1 MPSDLERARDELAA
15 VWGTELGRVRRLVGV
30 LLDGDWHPLGEL
42 VAATATSRRSVG
54 EVLRRLEPWVELD
67 RGGDRARAREGAV
80 AALAAAFQAGAAP
93 APAAA
98 EEAALA
104 ASMAAIMGGLPA
116 PARHLDHV
124 PATAATAARRARFLA
139 ETFDL
144 GGASVLCLG
153 DHDLT
158 SLALLHLAPAAEAAV
173 VDVDERVLGH
183 VDAVA
188 RDRGWRVRTVFADL
202 RVELPRSLAG
212 RFDLVFSDPPYT
224 PAGVRL
230 FLRRGLE
237 ALRRGEFA
245 RVLFCYGF
253 GERQPA
259 LGLKVQAVVQELRL
273 VAEAILPAFNRYQ
286 GAEAIGGASALYVC
300 RPTRRTWPALRDA
313 AAHADPRIY
322 THGEGAEEAP
332 LPALPPATARA
343 LEGLAGD
350 RGELGLTVV
359 GDGLPEGLA
368 GQRAL
373 TLGGYLRDLG
383 TPRGRPPFTAAPH
396 DGVVVANLW
405 PHHGAYLP
413 RLLLTGAAAR
423 LAAATP
429 GESLA
434 LAGLDPADPLARLLA
449 STWRLRVHARGGGS
463 APAVLVAERVP
474 PPAGDPLGLLLRF
487 LVDHRHAVLGNAW
500 REALVAAAAADGRRV
515 SKNQAR
521 QAIAAGPLAAQ
532 LHSHLAELPVEL
544 LRLLVTDADRTLSE
558 LRAAPVVAER

>member
-1 MPSDLERARDELAA
+1 MPSEVERVRDELAA
-15 VWGTELGRVRRLVGV
+15 VWGPELGRVRRLVAV
-30 LLDGDWHPLGEL
+30 LLDGDWHAVGEL
-42 VAATATSRRSVG
+42 VGATATSRRSVG
-54 EVLRRLEPWVELD
+54 EILQRLGSWVELD
-67 RGGDRARAREGAV
+67 RAGDRARAGDQALT
-80 AALAAAFQAGAAP
+80 ALAAAFQAGQAP
-93 APAAA
+93 APGP
-98 EEAALA
+98 EEALV
-104 ASMAAIMGGLPA
+104 ASMTAIMGGLPA
-116 PARHLDHV
+116 PVRHLDHV
-124 PATAATAARRARFLA
+124 PATPATAARRARFLA

-158 SLALLHLAPAAEAAV
+158 SLALPQVVPGVEVAV
-173 VDVDERVLGH
+173 VDVDERVLGY

-188 RDRGWRVRTVFADL
+188 RERGWRVRTVFADL

-224 PAGVRL
+224 QAGVRL

-237 ALRRGEFA
+237 ALRRTEFA
-245 RVLFCYGF
+245 RLLFCYGF
-253 GERQPA
+253 GERQPG

-273 VAEAILPAFNRYQ
+273 VAEAILPAFNRYL
-286 GAEAIGGASALYVC
+286 GAEAIGGTSALYVC

-313 AAHADPRIY
+313 AARADPRIY
-322 THGEGAEEAP
+322 THGEGAEEAA
-332 LPALPPATARA
+332 LPPLPPATVRA

-359 GDGLPEGLA
+359 GDGLPDGLA
-368 GQRAL
+368 GRRVLPLDA
-373 TLGGYLRDLG
+373 YLRDMG
-383 TPRGRPPFTAAPH
+383 AAQGRPPFTASPH

-423 LAAATP
+423 LVVATP
-429 GESLA
+429 KEGLE

-463 APAVLVAERVP
+463 APAVLVAERTGP
-474 PPAGDPLGLLLRF
+474 TPGDPLGFVLRY

-500 REALVAAAAADGRRV
+500 REALIAGAAVEGRRV

-521 QAIAAGPLAAQ
+521 QAIAGGPLAAQ
-532 LHSHLAELPVEL
+532 LQSHLAELPLGL
-544 LRLLVTDADRTLSE
+544 LRMLVTEVGRTLEE
-558 LRAAPVVAER
+558 LPATAAGA

>member
-1 MPSDLERARDELAA
+1 MPSEVERVRDELAA
-15 VWGTELGRVRRLVGV
+15 VWGPELGRVRRLVAV
-30 LLDGDWHPLGEL
+30 LLDGDWHAVGEL
-42 VAATATSRRSVG
+42 VGATATSRRSVG
-54 EVLRRLEPWVELD
+54 EILQRLGSWVELD
-67 RGGDRARAREGAV
+67 RAGDRARAGDQAV
-80 AALAAAFQAGAAP
+80 TALAAAFQAGQAP
-93 APAAA
+93 APGP
-98 EEAALA
+98 EEALV
-104 ASMAAIMGGLPA
+104 ASMTAIMGGLPA
-116 PARHLDHV
+116 PVRHLDHV
-124 PATAATAARRARFLA
+124 PATPATAARRARFLA

-158 SLALLHLAPAAEAAV
+158 SLALPQVVPGVEVAV
-173 VDVDERVLGH
+173 VDVDERVLGY

-188 RDRGWRVRTVFADL
+188 RERGWRVRTVFADL

-224 PAGVRL
+224 QAGVRL

-237 ALRRGEFA
+237 ALRRTEFA
-245 RVLFCYGF
+245 RLLFCYGF
-253 GERQPA
+253 GERQPG

-273 VAEAILPAFNRYQ
+273 VAEAILPAFNRYL
-286 GAEAIGGASALYVC
+286 GAEAIGGTSALYVC

-313 AAHADPRIY
+313 AARADPRIY
-322 THGEGAEEAP
+322 THGEGAEEAA
-332 LPALPPATARA
+332 LPPLPPATVRA

-359 GDGLPEGLA
+359 GDGLPDGLA
-368 GQRAL
+368 GRRVLPLDA
-373 TLGGYLRDLG
+373 YLRDMG
-383 TPRGRPPFTAAPH
+383 AAQGRPPFTASPH

-423 LAAATP
+423 LVVATP
-429 GESLA
+429 KEGLE

-463 APAVLVAERVP
+463 APAVLVAERTGP
-474 PPAGDPLGLLLRF
+474 TPGDPLGFVLRY

-500 REALVAAAAADGRRV
+500 REALIAGTAVEGRRV

-521 QAIAAGPLAAQ
+521 QAIAGGPLAAQ
-532 LHSHLAELPVEL
+532 LQSHLAELPLGL
-544 LRLLVTDADRTLSE
+544 LRMLVTEVGRTLEE
-558 LRAAPVVAER
+558 LPATAAGA

>member
-1 MPSDLERARDELAA
+1 MPSDVERARDELAA
-15 VWGTELGRVRRLVGV
+15 AWGTELGRVRRLVAV
-30 LLDGDWHPLGEL
+30 LLDGDWHPVGEL
-42 VAATATSRRSVG
+42 VGATATSRRSVA

-67 RGGDRARAREGAV
+67 PGGDRARVGDQAL
-80 AALAAAFQAGAAP
+80 AALAAAFQAGEAP
-93 APAAA
+93 APGP
-98 EEAALA
+98 EEAVE
-104 ASMAAIMGGLPA
+104 ASMTAIMGGLPA
-116 PARHLDHV
+116 PVRHLDHV
-124 PATAATAARRARFLA
+124 PATPATAARRARFLA
-139 ETFDL
+139 ERFDL
-144 GGASVLCLG
+144 GGARVLCLG

-158 SLALLHLAPAAEAAV
+158 SLALLHVAPWAEVAV
-173 VDVDERVLGH
+173 VDVDERVLGY

-188 RDRGWRVRTVFADL
+188 RGRGWRVRTVFADL

-224 PAGVRL
+224 QAGVRL

-237 ALRRGEFA
+237 ALRRSEFA

-259 LGLKVQAVVQELRL
+259 LGLKVQAVVQDLRL
-273 VAEAILPAFNRYQ
+273 VAEAILPAFNRYL

-322 THGEGAEEAP
+322 THGEGAEEA
-332 LPALPPATARA
+332 ALPPLPPAATLA

-350 RGELGLTVV
+350 RGELGLTVA
-359 GDGLPEGLA
+359 GDGMPDGLG

-373 TLGGYLRDLG
+373 TLGAYLRDMG
-383 TPRGRPPFTAAPH
+383 TAKGRPPFTASPH

-423 LAAATP
+423 LVVTTP
-429 GESLA
+429 KETMEVAS
-434 LAGLDPADPLARLLA
+434 LDPADPLARLLA
-449 STWRLRVHARGGGS
+449 STWRLRVHARGGGA
-463 APAVLVAERVP
+463 APAVLVAERAP
-474 PPAGDPLGLLLRF
+474 PPTADPPGLVLRF

-500 REALVAAAAADGRRV
+500 REALIAAAAAEGRQV

-521 QAIAAGPLAAQ
+521 QAIAAGPLAPQ
-532 LHSHLAELPVEL
+532 LQSHLAELPVEL
-544 LRLLVTDADRTLSE
+544 LRLLVTDVDRTLGK
-558 LRAAPVVAER
+558 LRAADA

>member
-15 VWGTELGRVRRLVGV
+15 VWGTELGRVRRLVAV
-30 LLDGDWHPLGEL
+30 LLDGGWHPLGEL
-42 VAATATSRRSVG
+42 VGATATSRRSVG

-67 RGGDRARAREGAV
+67 RGGDRARAAEHAV
-80 AALAAAFQAGAAP
+80 AALAAAFQPGQAP
-93 APAAA
+93 APQADDP
-98 EEAALA
+98 LA

-116 PARHLDHV
+116 PVRHLDHV
-124 PATAATAARRARFLA
+124 PATPATAARRARFLA
-139 ETFDL
+139 ERFDL
-144 GGASVLCLG
+144 AGASVLCLG

-158 SLALLHLAPAAEAAV
+158 SLALLHVAPTAEVAV

-188 RDRGWRVRTVFADL
+188 RERGWRVRTVFADL
-202 RVELPRSLAG
+202 RVELPRSLLG
-212 RFDLVFSDPPYT
+212 RFELVFSDPPYT
-224 PAGVRL
+224 PAGVGL

-237 ALRRGEFA
+237 ALRRSEFA

-259 LGLKVQAVVQELRL
+259 LGLKVQAVVQDLRL
-273 VAEAILPAFNRYQ
+273 VAEAILPGFNRYL

-313 AAHADPRIY
+313 AAQADPRIY
-322 THGEGAEEAP
+322 THGEGAEEA
-332 LPALPPATARA
+332 ALPPLPPAATRA

-350 RGELGLTVV
+350 RGELALTVV
-359 GDGLPEGLA
+359 GDGLPDGLA
-368 GQRAL
+368 GRRAL
-373 TLGGYLRDLG
+373 TLGAYLRDLG
-383 TPRGRPPFTAAPH
+383 TATGRPPFTAAPH

-413 RLLLTGAAAR
+413 RLLLTAAAAR
-423 LAAATP
+423 LVAATP
-429 GESLA
+429 KQTLD

-449 STWRLRVHARGGGS
+449 STWRPRVHARGGGA

-500 REALVAAAAADGRRV
+500 REALIAAAAKDGRRV

-521 QAIAAGPLAAQ
+521 QAVAAGPLAAQ
-532 LHSHLAELPVEL
+532 LHSHLAELPVGL
-544 LRLLVTDADRTLSE
+544 LRLLVTDAGRTLTE
-558 LRAAPVVAER
+558 VRAAPAGA

>member
-1 MPSDLERARDELAA
+1 MPSEVERVRDELAA
-15 VWGTELGRVRRLVGV
+15 VWGPELGRVRRLVAV
-30 LLDGDWHPLGEL
+30 LLDGDWHAVGEL
-42 VAATATSRRSVG
+42 VGATATSRRSVG
-54 EVLRRLEPWVELD
+54 EILQRLGSWVELD
-67 RGGDRARAREGAV
+67 RAGDRARAGDQAV
-80 AALAAAFQAGAAP
+80 TALAAAFQAGQAP
-93 APAAA
+93 APGP
-98 EEAALA
+98 EEALV
-104 ASMAAIMGGLPA
+104 ASMTAIMGGLPA
-116 PARHLDHV
+116 PVRHLDHV
-124 PATAATAARRARFLA
+124 PATPATAARRARFLA

-158 SLALLHLAPAAEAAV
+158 SLALPQVVPGVEVAV
-173 VDVDERVLGH
+173 VDVDERVLGY

-188 RDRGWRVRTVFADL
+188 RERGWRVRTVFADL

-224 PAGVRL
+224 QAGVRL

-237 ALRRGEFA
+237 ALRRTEFA
-245 RVLFCYGF
+245 RLLFCYGF
-253 GERQPA
+253 GERQPG

-273 VAEAILPAFNRYQ
+273 VAEAILPAFNRYL
-286 GAEAIGGASALYVC
+286 GAEAIGGTSALYVC

-313 AAHADPRIY
+313 AARADPRIY
-322 THGEGAEEAP
+322 THGEGAEEAA
-332 LPALPPATARA
+332 LPPLPPATVRA

-350 RGELGLTVV
+350 RGELGLAVV
-359 GDGLPEGLA
+359 GDGLPDGLA
-368 GQRAL
+368 GRRVLPLDA
-373 TLGGYLRDLG
+373 YLRDMG
-383 TPRGRPPFTAAPH
+383 AAQGRPPFTDSPH

-423 LAAATP
+423 LVVATP
-429 GESLA
+429 KEGLE

-463 APAVLVAERVP
+463 APAVLVAERTGP
-474 PPAGDPLGLLLRF
+474 TAGDPLGFVLRY

-500 REALVAAAAADGRRV
+500 REALIAGAAVEGRRV

-521 QAIAAGPLAAQ
+521 QAIAGGPLAAQ
-532 LHSHLAELPVEL
+532 LQSHLAELPLGL
-544 LRLLVTDADRTLSE
+544 LRMLVTEVGRTLEE
-558 LRAAPVVAER
+558 LPATAAGA

>member
-1 MPSDLERARDELAA
+1 MPSEVERVRDELAA
-15 VWGTELGRVRRLVGV
+15 AWGPEFGRVRRLVAV
-30 LLDGDWHPLGEL
+30 LLDGDWHAVGEL
-42 VAATATSRRSVG
+42 IGATATSRRSVG
-54 EVLRRLEPWVELD
+54 EILQRLGSWVELD
-67 RGGDRARAREGAV
+67 RAGDRARAGDQAV
-80 AALAAAFQAGAAP
+80 TALAAAFQAGQAP
-93 APAAA
+93 APGP
-98 EEAALA
+98 EEALV
-104 ASMAAIMGGLPA
+104 ASMTAIMGGLPA
-116 PARHLDHV
+116 SVRDLDHV
-124 PATAATAARRARFLA
+124 PATPATAARRARFLA

-158 SLALLHLAPAAEAAV
+158 SLALLEVVPGVEVAV
-173 VDVDERVLGH
+173 VDVDERVLGY

-188 RDRGWRVRTVFADL
+188 RERGWRVRTVFADL

-224 PAGVRL
+224 QAGVRL

-237 ALRRGEFA
+237 ALRRTEFA
-245 RVLFCYGF
+245 RLLFCYGF
-253 GERQPA
+253 GERQPG
-259 LGLKVQAVVQELRL
+259 LGLKVQAVVQDLRL
-273 VAEAILPAFNRYQ
+273 VAEAILPAFNRYL

-313 AAHADPRIY
+313 AARADPRIY
-322 THGEGAEEAP
+322 THGEGAEEAA
-332 LPALPPATARA
+332 LPPLPPATVRA

-359 GDGLPEGLA
+359 GDGLPDRLA
-368 GQRAL
+368 GRRVLPLDA
-373 TLGGYLRDLG
+373 YLRDMG
-383 TPRGRPPFTAAPH
+383 AAQGRPPFTASPH

-423 LAAATP
+423 LVVATP
-429 GESLA
+429 KEGLE

-449 STWRLRVHARGGGS
+449 STWRLRVHTRGGSS
-463 APAVLVAERVP
+463 APAVLVAERTGP
-474 PPAGDPLGLLLRF
+474 TAGDPLGFVLRY

-500 REALVAAAAADGRRV
+500 REALIAGAAVEARRV

-532 LHSHLAELPVEL
+532 LQSHLAELPLEL
-544 LRLLVTDADRTLSE
+544 LRMLVTEVGRTLE
-558 LRAAPVVAER
+558 QLPATAAGA

>member
-1 MPSDLERARDELAA
+1 MPSDVERARDELAA
-15 VWGTELGRVRRLVGV
+15 AWGTELGRVRRLVAV
-30 LLDGDWHPLGEL
+30 LLDGDWHPVGEL
-42 VAATATSRRSVG
+42 VGATATSRRSVA

-67 RGGDRARAREGAV
+67 PGGDRARVGDQAL
-80 AALAAAFQAGAAP
+80 AALAAAFQAGEAP
-93 APAAA
+93 APGP
-98 EEAALA
+98 EEAVE
-104 ASMAAIMGGLPA
+104 ASMTAIMGGLPA
-116 PARHLDHV
+116 PVRHLDHV
-124 PATAATAARRARFLA
+124 PATPATAARRAHFLA
-139 ETFDL
+139 ERFDL
-144 GGASVLCLG
+144 GGARVLCLG

-158 SLALLHLAPAAEAAV
+158 SLALLHVAPRAEVAV
-173 VDVDERVLGH
+173 VDVDERVLGY

-188 RDRGWRVRTVFADL
+188 RGRGWRVRTVFADL

-224 PAGVRL
+224 QAGVRL

-237 ALRRGEFA
+237 ALRRSEFA

-259 LGLKVQAVVQELRL
+259 LGLKVQAVVQDLRL
-273 VAEAILPAFNRYQ
+273 VAEAILPAFNRYL

-322 THGEGAEEAP
+322 THGEGAEEA
-332 LPALPPATARA
+332 ALPPLPPAATLA

-350 RGELGLTVV
+350 RGELGLTVA
-359 GDGLPEGLA
+359 GDGMPDGLG

-373 TLGGYLRDLG
+373 TLGAYLRDMG
-383 TPRGRPPFTAAPH
+383 TAKGRPPFTASPH

-423 LAAATP
+423 LVVTTP
-429 GESLA
+429 KETMEVAS
-434 LAGLDPADPLARLLA
+434 LDPADPLARLLA
-449 STWRLRVHARGGGS
+449 STWRLRVHARGGGA
-463 APAVLVAERVP
+463 APAVLVAERAP
-474 PPAGDPLGLLLRF
+474 PPTADPPGLVLRF

-500 REALVAAAAADGRRV
+500 REALIAAAAAEGRQV

-521 QAIAAGPLAAQ
+521 QAIAAGPLAPQ
-532 LHSHLAELPVEL
+532 LQSHLAELPVEL
-544 LRLLVTDADRTLSE
+544 LRLLVTDVDRTLGK
-558 LRAAPVVAER
+558 LRAADA

>member
-1 MPSDLERARDELAA
+1 MPSDVERARDELAA
-15 VWGTELGRVRRLVGV
+15 AWGTELGRVRRLVAV

-42 VAATATSRRSVG
+42 VGATATSRRSVG

-67 RGGDRARAREGAV
+67 RGGDRARAGDQSV
-80 AALAAAFQAGAAP
+80 AALAAAFQAGKAP
-93 APAAA
+93 MPAS
-98 EEAALA
+98 EEALA
-104 ASMAAIMGGLPA
+104 ASMTAIMGGLPA
-116 PARHLDHV
+116 PVRDLDHV
-124 PATAATAARRARFLA
+124 PATPATAARRARYLA
-139 ETFDL
+139 ERFDL

-158 SLALLHLAPAAEAAV
+158 SLALLHVAPSAEVAV
-173 VDVDERVLGH
+173 VDLDERVLGH

-188 RDRGWRVRTVFADL
+188 RGRGWRVRTVFADL
-202 RVELPRSLAG
+202 RVELPRSLLG

-224 PAGVRL
+224 QAGVRL

-237 ALRRGEFA
+237 ALRRSEFA

-259 LGLKVQAVVQELRL
+259 LGLKVQAVVQDLRL
-273 VAEAILPAFNRYQ
+273 VAEAILPAFNRYL

-322 THGEGAEEAP
+322 THGEGAEEA
-332 LPALPPATARA
+332 ALPPLPPAATLA

-350 RGELGLTVV
+350 RGELKLTVV
-359 GDGLPEGLA
+359 GDGLPDGL
-368 GQRAL
+368 GGRRSL
-373 TLGGYLRDLG
+373 TLGAYLRDMG
-383 TPRGRPPFTAAPH
+383 TARGRPPFTASPH

-423 LAAATP
+423 LVVTTP
-429 GESLA
+429 KETLE
-434 LAGLDPADPLARLLA
+434 LAGLPRRDPLARLLA
-449 STWRLRVHARGGGS
+449 STWRLRVHARGGGA
-463 APAVLVAERVP
+463 APAVLVAERAP
-474 PPAGDPLGLLLRF
+474 PPAGDPPALVLRF

-500 REALVAAAAADGRRV
+500 REAVIAAAAAESRRV

-521 QAIAAGPLAAQ
+521 QAIAAGPLGAQ
-532 LHSHLAELPVEL
+532 LQSHLAELPVEL
-544 LRLLVTDADRTLSE
+544 LRLLVPEVDRTLAE
-558 LRAAPVVAER
+558 LAAGA

>member
-1 MPSDLERARDELAA
+1 
-15 VWGTELGRVRRLVGV
+15 
-30 LLDGDWHPLGEL
+30 
-42 VAATATSRRSVG
+42 
-54 EVLRRLEPWVELD
+54 
-67 RGGDRARAREGAV
+67 
-80 AALAAAFQAGAAP
+80 
-93 APAAA
+93 
-98 EEAALA
+98 
-104 ASMAAIMGGLPA
+104 MAAIMGGLPA

-139 ETFDL
+139 ESFDL
-144 GGASVLCLG
+144 AGASVLCLG

-158 SLALLHLAPAAEAAV
+158 SLALLHLAPTAEVAV

-273 VAEAILPAFNRYQ
+273 VAEAIPPAFNRYQ

-322 THGEGAEEAP
+322 THGGGAEEAP
-332 LPALPPATARA
+332 LPALPPAAARA

-350 RGELGLTVV
+350 RGELGAHRRWRSPAWTPPTRWR
-359 GDGLPEGLA
+359 GCWPRPGGC
-368 GQRAL
+368 GSTRA
-373 TLGGYLRDLG
+373 
-383 TPRGRPPFTAAPH
+383 
-396 DGVVVANLW
+396 
-405 PHHGAYLP
+405 
-413 RLLLTGAAAR
+413 AAAR
-423 LAAATP
+423 RRRCWSPSGSRRPPATRSACCCASWSTTATPCSATP
-429 GESLA
+429 G
-434 LAGLDPADPLARLLA
+434 
-449 STWRLRVHARGGGS
+449 
-463 APAVLVAERVP
+463 
-474 PPAGDPLGLLLRF
+474 
-487 LVDHRHAVLGNAW
+487 
-500 REALVAAAAADGRRV
+500 GRR
-515 SKNQAR
+515 
-521 QAIAAGPLAAQ
+521 
-532 LHSHLAELPVEL
+532 
-544 LRLLVTDADRTLSE
+544 
-558 LRAAPVVAER
+558 

>member
-1 MPSDLERARDELAA
+1 MPSEVERVRDELAA
-15 VWGTELGRVRRLVGV
+15 AWGPELGRVRRLVAV
-30 LLDGDWHPLGEL
+30 LLDGDWHAVGEL
-42 VAATATSRRSVG
+42 VGATATSRRSVG
-54 EVLRRLEPWVELD
+54 ETLQRLGSWVELD
-67 RGGDRARAREGAV
+67 RTGDRARARDQALT
-80 AALAAAFQAGAAP
+80 ALAAAFQAGQATAP
-93 APAAA
+93 GS
-98 EEAALA
+98 EEALV
-104 ASMAAIMGGLPA
+104 ASMTAIMGGLPA
-116 PARHLDHV
+116 PVRHLDHV
-124 PATAATAARRARFLA
+124 PATPATAARRALFLA

-158 SLALLHLAPAAEAAV
+158 SLALLQVVPGIEVAV
-173 VDVDERVLGH
+173 VDVDERVLGY

-202 RVELPRSLAG
+202 RVELPRSLVG
-212 RFDLVFSDPPYT
+212 RFALVFSDPPYT
-224 PAGVRL
+224 QAGVRL

-237 ALRRGEFA
+237 ALRRTEFA
-245 RVLFCYGF
+245 RLLFCYGF

-259 LGLKVQAVVQELRL
+259 LGLKVQAVIQELRL
-273 VAEAILPAFNRYQ
+273 VAEAILPAFNRYL

-313 AAHADPRIY
+313 ARADPRIY
-322 THGEGAEEAP
+322 THGEGAEEAA
-332 LPALPPATARA
+332 LPPLPPATVRD
-343 LEGLAGD
+343 LEGLAGE

-359 GDGLPEGLA
+359 GDGLPDGLA
-368 GQRAL
+368 GRRVL
-373 TLGGYLRDLG
+373 PLDVYLRDMG
-383 TPRGRPPFTAAPH
+383 AAQGRPPFSASPH

-423 LAAATP
+423 LVVAMP
-429 GESLA
+429 RESLE

-449 STWRLRVHARGGGS
+449 STWRLRVHARGGRS
-463 APAVLVAERVP
+463 APAVLVAERTGP
-474 PPAGDPLGLLLRF
+474 TAGDPLGFVLRY

-500 REALVAAAAADGRRV
+500 REALIAGAAVEGRRV

-532 LHSHLAELPVEL
+532 LQSHLAELPLGL
-544 LRLLVTDADRTLSE
+544 LRVLVTDVGRTLEE
-558 LRAAPVVAER
+558 LPATAAGA

>member
-1 MPSDLERARDELAA
+1 MPTDLDRARDELAA
-15 VWGTELGRVRRLVGV
+15 VWGTELGRVRLLVGV
-30 LLDGDWHPLGEL
+30 LLDGGWHPLGEL

-67 RGGDRARAREGAV
+67 RGGDRARAAAASL
-80 AALAAAFQAGAAP
+80 AALAAAFQAGPPSAP
-93 APAAA
+93 GPG
-98 EEAALA
+98 EDALA

-124 PATAATAARRARFLA
+124 PATPATAARRALFLA
-139 ETFDL
+139 ERFDL

-158 SLALLHLAPAAEAAV
+158 SLALLHLAPAAEVAV
-173 VDVDERVLGH
+173 VDLDERVLGH
-183 VDAVA
+183 VDSVA
-188 RDRGWRVRTVFADL
+188 RERGWRVRTVFADL
-202 RVELPRSLAG
+202 RVELPRSLLG

-237 ALRRGEFA
+237 ALRRAEFA

-273 VAEAILPAFNRYQ
+273 VAEAVLPAFNRYL

-313 AAHADPRIY
+313 AAQADPRIY
-322 THGEGAEEAP
+322 THGEGAEEA
-332 LPALPPATARA
+332 ALPPLPPAATRA

-359 GDGLPEGLA
+359 GDGLPGGLA
-368 GQRAL
+368 GRRAL
-373 TLGGYLRDLG
+373 TLAGYLRDLG
-383 TPRGRPPFTAAPH
+383 TPSGRPPFTATPH

-423 LAAATP
+423 LVAATP
-429 GESLA
+429 RETVELA
-434 LAGLDPADPLARLLA
+434 RLDPADPLARLLA
-449 STWRLRVHARGGGS
+449 STWRLRARGGGGS

-474 PPAGDPLGLLLRF
+474 PPDGDPAGLALRF

-500 REALVAAAAADGRRV
+500 REALVAAAASDGRRV
-515 SKNQAR
+515 TKNQAR
-521 QAIAAGPLAAQ
+521 RAIAAGPLAAQ
-532 LHSHLAELPVEL
+532 LHSHLAELPVGL
-544 LRLLVTDADRTLSE
+544 LRLLVTEVDRTLTE
-558 LRAAPVVAER
+558 LLAPPADA

>member
-1 MPSDLERARDELAA
+1 MPSDVERARDELAA
-15 VWGTELGRVRRLVGV
+15 AWGTELGRVRRLVAV
-30 LLDGDWHPLGEL
+30 LLDGDWHPVGEL
-42 VAATATSRRSVG
+42 VGATATSRRSVA

-67 RGGDRARAREGAV
+67 PGGDRARAGDQAL
-80 AALAAAFQAGAAP
+80 AALAAAFQAGEAP
-93 APAAA
+93 APGP
-98 EEAALA
+98 EEALA
-104 ASMAAIMGGLPA
+104 ASMAAIMSGLPA
-116 PARHLDHV
+116 PVRHLDHV
-124 PATAATAARRARFLA
+124 PATPATAARRARYLA
-139 ETFDL
+139 ERFDL

-158 SLALLHLAPAAEAAV
+158 SLALLHVAPSAEVAV
-173 VDVDERVLGH
+173 VDLDERVLGH

-188 RDRGWRVRTVFADL
+188 RGRGWRVRTVFADL
-202 RVELPRSLAG
+202 RVELPRSLLG

-224 PAGVRL
+224 QAGVRL

-237 ALRRGEFA
+237 ALRRSEFA

-259 LGLKVQAVVQELRL
+259 LGLKVQAVVQDLRL
-273 VAEAILPAFNRYQ
+273 VAEAILPAFNRYL

-322 THGEGAEEAP
+322 THGEGAEEA
-332 LPALPPATARA
+332 ALPPLPPAATLA

-350 RGELGLTVV
+350 RGELELTVV
-359 GDGLPEGLA
+359 GDGLPDGL
-368 GQRAL
+368 GGRRSL
-373 TLGGYLRDLG
+373 TLGAYLRDMG
-383 TPRGRPPFTAAPH
+383 TAKGRPPFTAAPH

-423 LAAATP
+423 LVVTTP
-429 GESLA
+429 KETLE
-434 LAGLDPADPLARLLA
+434 LAGLPRRDPLARLLA
-449 STWRLRVHARGGGS
+449 STWRLRVHARGGGA

-474 PPAGDPLGLLLRF
+474 PPPGGPPGLVLRF

-500 REALVAAAAADGRRV
+500 REALIAAAAAGGRRV

-532 LHSHLAELPVEL
+532 LQSHLAELPVEL
-544 LRLLVTDADRTLSE
+544 LRLLVPDVDRTLAE
-558 LRAAPVVAER
+558 LAAGA

>member
-1 MPSDLERARDELAA
+1 MPSEVERVRDELAA
-15 VWGTELGRVRRLVGV
+15 VWGPELGRVRRLVAV
-30 LLDGDWHPLGEL
+30 LLDGDWHAVGEL
-42 VAATATSRRSVG
+42 VGATATSRRSVG
-54 EVLRRLEPWVELD
+54 EILQRLGSWVELD
-67 RGGDRARAREGAV
+67 RAGDRARAGDQAV
-80 AALAAAFQAGAAP
+80 TALAAAFQAGQAP
-93 APAAA
+93 APGP
-98 EEAALA
+98 EEALV
-104 ASMAAIMGGLPA
+104 ASMTAIMGGLPA
-116 PARHLDHV
+116 PVRHLDHV
-124 PATAATAARRARFLA
+124 PATPATAARRARFLA

-158 SLALLHLAPAAEAAV
+158 SLALPQVVPGVEVAV
-173 VDVDERVLGH
+173 VDVDERVLGY

-188 RDRGWRVRTVFADL
+188 RERGWRVRTVFADL

-224 PAGVRL
+224 QAGVRL

-237 ALRRGEFA
+237 ALRRTEFA
-245 RVLFCYGF
+245 RLLFCYGF

-273 VAEAILPAFNRYQ
+273 VAEAILPAFNRYL

-313 AAHADPRIY
+313 AAGADPRIY
-322 THGEGAEEAP
+322 THGEGAEEAA
-332 LPALPPATARA
+332 LPPLPPATVRA

-359 GDGLPEGLA
+359 GDGLPDGLA
-368 GQRAL
+368 GRRVLPFDA
-373 TLGGYLRDLG
+373 YLRDMG
-383 TPRGRPPFTAAPH
+383 AAQGRPPFTASPH
-396 DGVVVANLW
+396 DGVVVASLW

-423 LAAATP
+423 LVVATP
-429 GESLA
+429 KEGLE

-463 APAVLVAERVP
+463 APAVLVAERTGP
-474 PPAGDPLGLLLRF
+474 TPGDPLGFVLRY

-500 REALVAAAAADGRRV
+500 REALIAGAAVEGRRV

-521 QAIAAGPLAAQ
+521 QAIAGGPLAAQ
-532 LHSHLAELPVEL
+532 LQSHLAELPLGL
-544 LRLLVTDADRTLSE
+544 LRMLVTEVGRTLEE
-558 LRAAPVVAER
+558 LPATAAGA

>member
-1 MPSDLERARDELAA
+1 MPSEVERVRDELAA
-15 VWGTELGRVRRLVGV
+15 VWGPELGRVRRLVAV
-30 LLDGDWHPLGEL
+30 LLDGDWHAVGEL
-42 VAATATSRRSVG
+42 VGATATSRRSVG
-54 EVLRRLEPWVELD
+54 EILQRLGSWVELD
-67 RGGDRARAREGAV
+67 RAGDRARAGDQAV
-80 AALAAAFQAGAAP
+80 TALAAAFQAGQAP
-93 APAAA
+93 APGP
-98 EEAALA
+98 EEALV
-104 ASMAAIMGGLPA
+104 ASMTAIMGGLPA
-116 PARHLDHV
+116 PVRDLDHV
-124 PATAATAARRARFLA
+124 PATPATAVRRARFLA

-158 SLALLHLAPAAEAAV
+158 SLALLQVVPGVEVAV
-173 VDVDERVLGH
+173 VDVDERVLGY

-188 RDRGWRVRTVFADL
+188 RERGWRVRTVFADL

-224 PAGVRL
+224 QAGVRL

-237 ALRRGEFA
+237 ALRRTEFA
-245 RVLFCYGF
+245 RLLFCYGF
-253 GERQPA
+253 GERQPG

-273 VAEAILPAFNRYQ
+273 VAEAILPAFNRYL

-313 AAHADPRIY
+313 AARADPRIY
-322 THGEGAEEAP
+322 THGQGAEEAA
-332 LPALPPATARA
+332 LPPLPPATVRD

-359 GDGLPEGLA
+359 GDGLPDGLA
-368 GQRAL
+368 GRPVLPLDA
-373 TLGGYLRDLG
+373 YLRDMG
-383 TPRGRPPFTAAPH
+383 AAQGRPPFTASPH

-423 LAAATP
+423 LVVATP
-429 GESLA
+429 KEGLE

-449 STWRLRVHARGGGS
+449 STWRLRVHARGGSS
-463 APAVLVAERVP
+463 APAVLVAERTGP
-474 PPAGDPLGLLLRF
+474 TPGDPLGFVLRY

-500 REALVAAAAADGRRV
+500 REALIAGAAVEGRRV

-532 LHSHLAELPVEL
+532 LQSHLAELPLEL
-544 LRLLVTDADRTLSE
+544 LRMLVTEVGRTLE
-558 LRAAPVVAER
+558 QLPATAAGA

>member
-1 MPSDLERARDELAA
+1 MPTDLDRARDELAA
-15 VWGTELGRVRRLVGV
+15 VWGTELGRVRLLVGA
-30 LLDGDWHPLGEL
+30 LLDGGWHPLGEL

-67 RGGDRARAREGAV
+67 RGGDRARAAAASL
-80 AALAAAFQAGAAP
+80 AALAAAFQAAQPP
-93 APAAA
+93 APGPG
-98 EEAALA
+98 EDALA

-124 PATAATAARRARFLA
+124 PATPATAARRARFLA
-139 ETFDL
+139 ERFDL
-144 GGASVLCLG
+144 GGAGVLCLG

-158 SLALLHLAPAAEAAV
+158 SLALLHLAPAAEVAV
-173 VDVDERVLGH
+173 VDLDERVLGH
-183 VDAVA
+183 VDTVA
-188 RDRGWRVRTVFADL
+188 RERGWRVRTVFADL
-202 RVELPRSLAG
+202 RVELPRSLLG

-273 VAEAILPAFNRYQ
+273 VAEAVLPAFNRYL

-313 AAHADPRIY
+313 AAQADPRIY
-322 THGEGAEEAP
+322 THGEGAEEA
-332 LPALPPATARA
+332 ALPPLPPAAARA

-359 GDGLPEGLA
+359 GDGLPAGLA
-368 GQRAL
+368 GRAL
-373 TLGGYLRDLG
+373 TLAGYLRDMG
-383 TPRGRPPFTAAPH
+383 TPAGRPPFTASPH

-423 LAAATP
+423 LVAATP
-429 GESLA
+429 RDTVQLA
-434 LAGLDPADPLARLLA
+434 RLDPADPLARLLA
-449 STWRLRVHARGGGS
+449 STWRLRARGGGS

-474 PPAGDPLGLLLRF
+474 PPGGDPAGLALRF

-500 REALVAAAAADGRRV
+500 REALIAAAAADGRRV

-532 LHSHLAELPVEL
+532 LHSHLAELPVGL
-544 LRLLVTDADRTLSE
+544 LRLLVAEVDRTLTE
-558 LRAAPVVAER
+558 LLAAPAGG

>member
-1 MPSDLERARDELAA
+1 MPSDVERARDELAA
-15 VWGTELGRVRRLVGV
+15 AWGTELGRVRRLVAV
-30 LLDGDWHPLGEL
+30 LLDGDWHPVGEL
-42 VAATATSRRSVG
+42 VSATATSRRSVG
-54 EVLRRLEPWVELD
+54 EILRRLEPWVELD
-67 RGGDRARAREGAV
+67 RGGDRARAGDQSV
-80 AALAAAFQAGAAP
+80 AALAAAFQAGEAP
-93 APAAA
+93 MPAS
-98 EEAALA
+98 EEALA
-104 ASMAAIMGGLPA
+104 ASMTAIMGGLPA
-116 PARHLDHV
+116 PVRDLDHV
-124 PATAATAARRARFLA
+124 PATPATAARRARYLA
-139 ETFDL
+139 ERFDL

-158 SLALLHLAPAAEAAV
+158 SLALLHVAPSAEVAV
-173 VDVDERVLGH
+173 VDVDERVLGY

-188 RDRGWRVRTVFADL
+188 RGRGWRVRTVFADL

-224 PAGVRL
+224 QAGVRL

-237 ALRRGEFA
+237 ALRRSEFA

-253 GERQPA
+253 GERQPS
-259 LGLKVQAVVQELRL
+259 LGLKVQEVVQDLRL
-273 VAEAILPAFNRYQ
+273 VAEAILPAFNRYL

-322 THGEGAEEAP
+322 THGEGAEEA
-332 LPALPPATARA
+332 ALPPLPPAAALA
-343 LEGLAGD
+343 LEGFAGD

-359 GDGLPEGLA
+359 GDGLPDGL
-368 GQRAL
+368 GGRRAL
-373 TLGGYLRDLG
+373 TLGAYLRDMG
-383 TPRGRPPFTAAPH
+383 TAKGRPPFTAGPH

-423 LAAATP
+423 LVVTTP
-429 GESLA
+429 KETLE
-434 LAGLDPADPLARLLA
+434 LAGLPRRDPLARLLA
-449 STWRLRVHARGGGS
+449 STWRLRVHARGGGA

-474 PPAGDPLGLLLRF
+474 PPPGDPPGLVLRF

-500 REALVAAAAADGRRV
+500 REALIAAAAAEGRRV

-532 LHSHLAELPVEL
+532 LQSHLAELPVEL
-544 LRLLVTDADRTLSE
+544 LRLLVPDVDRTLAE
-558 LRAAPVVAER
+558 LAAGA

>member
-54 EVLRRLEPWVELD
+54 EVLRRLGPWVELD
-67 RGGDRARAREGAV
+67 RGGDRARARDRAV
-80 AALAAAFQAGAAP
+80 AALAAAFPAGAAA
-93 APAAA
+93 APGA
-98 EEAALA
+98 EDALA

-124 PATAATAARRARFLA
+124 PATPATAARRARFLA

-158 SLALLHLAPAAEAAV
+158 SLALLHVAPTAEVAV

-183 VDAVA
+183 VDHGA
-188 RDRGWRVRTVFADL
+188 RGHGWRVRTVFADL
-202 RVELPRSLAG
+202 RVELPRSLEG
-212 RFDLVFSDPPYT
+212 RFDLVFSDPPYS

-286 GAEAIGGASALYVC
+286 GADAIGGASALYVC

-313 AAHADPRIY
+313 AAEADPRIY

-332 LPALPPATARA
+332 LPPLPPAAARE
-343 LEGLAGD
+343 LERLAGD

-359 GDGLPEGLA
+359 GDGMPEGLA
-368 GQRAL
+368 GRRPL
-373 TLGGYLRDLG
+373 PLGGYLRDLG
-383 TPRGRPPFTAAPH
+383 TPKGRPPFTASPH

-423 LAAATP
+423 LAVAIP
-429 GESLA
+429 RESLS

-463 APAVLVAERVP
+463 APAVLAAERVP
-474 PPAGDPLGLLLRF
+474 PPAGDPLGLVLRL

-500 REALVAAAAADGRRV
+500 REALIAAAAADGRWV
-515 SKNQAR
+515 TKNQAR

-532 LHSHLAELPVEL
+532 LHSHLAELPVGL
-544 LRLLVTDADRTLSE
+544 LRLLVTDADRTLTE
-558 LRAAPVVAER
+558 LLATPARG